1 MVSYVSSFFLCLSFF
16 WDKQEKKKKQK
27 KNKKKIL
34 SNYRK
39 SIPDITQQINK
50 WYNHFVCLSVTQFE
64 VHSIC
69 EPCFSQQN
77 EAAAAHKNSKQ
88 TIKYGA
94 CILQ

>member
-1 MVSYVSSFFLCLSFF
+1 M
-16 WDKQEKKKKQK
+16 
-27 KNKKKIL
+27 
-34 SNYRK
+34 YRK

-69 EPCFSQQN
+69 EPRSFSQQN
-77 EAAAAHKNSKQ
+77 EAAHKNSKQ

-94 CILQ
+94 CILQWLISANTKISIQGGQRNFDSEA